1 MKVLLH
7 ACCGPCA
14 SACVPRLAAASHS
27 VSLFFSNSNIDT
39 RDEFMRRA
47 EALMTLADHDGVP
60 AIVDAYDH
68 AAWLDTAARGY
79 ETAPERGARCERCF
93 RYNLSRAAAYAAA
106 NGFDAFT
113 TSLTVSPHKPSP
125 LIFSVGASVAPIFL
139 PVDFK
144 KQDGFLCSVR
154 RAKELVHRNI
164 TKRRPDSR
172 RLRTS
177 KIA

>member
-14 SACVPRLAAASHS
+14 SACVPRLAAAGHQ

-39 RDEFMRRA
+39 PDEFARRA
-47 EALMTLADHDGVP
+47 EALMTLAVNDGVP

-68 AAWLDTAARGY
+68 ADWLATVARGY
-79 ETAPERGARCERCF
+79 ETAPERGERCARCF
-93 RYNLSRAAAYAAA
+93 RYNLARAAAYAAA
-106 NGFDAFT
+106 HDFDAFT

-125 LIFSVGASVAPIFL
+125 LIFSVGASLSPNFL
-139 PVDFK
+139 SIDFK

-154 RAKELVHRNI
+154 RAKELGLYRQSYCGCEFS
-164 TKRRPDSR
+164 KR
-172 RLRTS
+172 
-177 KIA
+177 